1 MNEIIEFTIKSKTHD
16 VTVEGFA
23 YADNLDG
30 ETPLTFYKGNTYD
43 ETNYVPENK
52 FNKDSPEWEAYEKIT
67 GAFQSDDMF
76 LKLLNDYKNENKT
89 LDMGDYLLIINEGS
103 E

>member
-16 VTVEGFA
+16 VTVEGFT
-23 YADNLDG
+23 YADNLD
-30 ETPLTFYKGNTYD
+30 EESPLTFYKGNTYD
-43 ETNYVPENK
+43 ETPYVPENK
-52 FNKDSPEWEAYEKIT
+52 FNKDSQEWEAYEKIIW
-67 GAFQSDDMF
+67 AFQSDDMF

-89 LDMGDYLLIINEGS
+89 LDRENYLLIINEGS